1 HEVRQFRIVCCGG
14 QIEIAHRWAA
24 GTGCK
29 APPTGSL
36 SSTNVVAR
44 LTLLCLSG
52 GSASCRWSLLS
63 LRGLAANPV
72 ENLRPKGAFVVRFEN
87 SRLSILALSSPTVA
101 PVVARM
107 LDSFRLDRSGVTD
120 SNRTMAKPWP

>member
-1 HEVRQFRIVCCGG
+1 MSASKVNGTVPGNVESVC
-14 QIEIAHRWAA
+14 
-24 GTGCK
+24 
-29 APPTGSL
+29 L
-36 SSTNVVAR
+36 N
-44 LTLLCLSG
+44 G

-120 SNRTMAKPWP
+120 SNRTMAKPWPLLHVLYRSQR